1 MHHDF
6 GNHWLHGGQPLVGP
20 GKPKLEQHGRVAG
33 RARIHE
39 GMTLPGCS
47 LTDLGGYGPVVV
59 AGVRSGPGQTSRT
72 PVVGF
77 QAHHWVAG
85 GLARP
90 NPSQPGGRLSGPPL
104 GCGVFGQAKPFATW
118 WSAFRPTT
126 GLRSVWPGQTLRN
139 LVVGFSSPPLGCGV
153 FGQAKPFATWWSA
166 FRPTTGL

>member
-47 LTDLGGYGPVVV
+47 LADLGGYGPVVV

-104 GCGVFGQAKPFATW
+104 GCGVFGPAKPFATW
-118 WSAFRPTT
+118 WSAVWLTI
-126 GLRSVWPGQTLRN
+126 GLRRVWQ
-139 LVVGFSSPPLGCGV
+139 
-153 FGQAKPFATWWSA
+153 KPFLNQLLKNVWRHKCQSLLVAVAGKPISM
-166 FRPTTGL
+166 FISVCEC